1 MNLLQI
7 GFIRMNLFQMSVT
20 GGVIILIVAMI
31 RALLLNRLPK
41 RVFLLLWMAALVR
54 LTVPYSVTSA
64 FSIYTLLPD
73 KYAET
78 TDAWNSGEKEQNIYN
93 SDFVNISSGGQ
104 PQKTETDFTVAE
116 ETDASNKGNIVGEG
130 KAGQVWNIIW
140 LAGMLL
146 WGGYFTLAYIRCRRG
161 FQVSFPV
168 EEKTVSEWLGTHSI
182 RRPIS
187 IRRSG
192 CICAPL
198 SYGIIHPVILMPEN
212 TDWDDRKKLFFV
224 LEHEFVHIRRF
235 DAMTKL
241 FLTGLLCVHWFNPMV
256 WLLYVLFNRDLELS
270 CDERVVRHFGEG
282 ARGDYARTLIS
293 MEEKKS
299 GLLPLCN
306 SFSKNAIEQRIK
318 SVMKIKKTSVFAIAV
333 AGVLIAAV
341 FICFATSAGIRESKK
356 YLQDALDDFYSE
368 KEGEM
373 LAAVWLD
380 DYESMTVP
388 EYQEKIWKMTDTAEY
403 MHLLEDFSKTT
414 WAIESS
420 EKKDEALWEFMEYFS
435 GVLEPLT
442 GEKWKLRQFSGFA
455 VSGFPEPEGN
465 ALLEYVITLKIL
477 QPKELTTAQY
487 RDARLKAEEDL
498 HTFIQKRTKEELADE
513 QLMTELIDREIG
525 QIVSNVNSENLEVSV
540 EYVYQSP
547 AGFAADQEAKA
558 QVDETLEPYR
568 EFGLTW
574 EMEPEQPYGFFK
586 MYWQGREVR
595 GIIDEKNGVWITAHS
610 GNSTYADDAIDLY
623 TVYEGDSLS
632 GLRQA
637 DQEEQD
643 TWTAIRESNEVKE
656 FDRMEE
662 RRYPLATEDDFKSVL
677 KLMEPDY
684 RNMSVADFEDILLDW
699 CNEDYERMERVGES
713 AAWGEYPLTL
723 TEEQKSFVELTYGIS
738 REENYRLINN
748 TYADRPLQEKD
759 IRYGH
764 IGRSYDR
771 ETEDGLCWY
780 NSYYCFYWYIS
791 DRDKLTVGARDD
803 CIRGF
808 MDQAELYFSGMD
820 LDELLTLSKEEV
832 TVQLQKIAKESS
844 AGSDGLLT
852 IEINDVRCEGR
863 DERGVM
869 DRSEF

>member
-1 MNLLQI
+1 MNLLQV
-7 GFIRMNLFQMSVT
+7 GFIKMDLLQMSIT

-54 LTVPYSVTSA
+54 LAVPYSITSA
-64 FSIYTLLPD
+64 FSVYTLLPD
-73 KYAET
+73 KYAKT
-78 TDAWNSGEKEQNIYN
+78 ADTWNDEEKEQNIHN
-93 SDFVNISSGGQ
+93 SDFVNISAGAQ
-104 PQKTETDFTVAE
+104 AKKTEKTETDFVAE
-116 ETDASNKGNIVGEG
+116 EQAAVSNNSDIVGKG
-130 KAGQVWNIIW
+130 KAGQVWKLIW
-140 LAGMLL
+140 FVGMLL
-146 WGGYFTLAYIRCRRG
+146 CGGYFAFAYIRCRRK

-168 EEKTVSEWLGTHSI
+168 DEKTVSEWLGMHSI

-187 IRRSG
+187 VRRSG

-198 SYGIIHPVILMPEN
+198 SYGMIHPVILMPEN

-241 FLTGLLCVHWFNPMV
+241 FLTGLLCIHWFNPMV

-306 SFSKNAIEQRIK
+306 SFGKNAIEQRIK
-318 SVMKIKKTSVFAIAV
+318 AVMKIKKTSVFAIAA

-356 YLQDALDDFYSE
+356 YLQAALDDFYTE

-380 DYESMTVP
+380 DYESMTVS

-403 MHLLEDFSKTT
+403 IHLLDDFSKTT
-414 WAIESS
+414 WALEAS
-420 EKKDEALWEFMEYFS
+420 EKGEALWEFIEYFN

-442 GEKWKLRQFSGFA
+442 GDKWQLRQFSNSA
-455 VSGFPEPEGN
+455 SSGFSEPEEN

-513 QLMTELIDREIG
+513 LLMTELIDREIG
-525 QIVSNVNSENLEVSV
+525 QIVSDVNSENLEISI
-540 EYVYQSP
+540 EYGYQGLGSFDF
-547 AGFAADQEAKA
+547 GQEV
-558 QVDETLEPYR
+558 VDETLEPYR

-574 EMEPEQPYGFFK
+574 EVEPEQPYGFK
-586 MYWQGREVR
+586 MYWQGRNVR
-595 GIIDEKNGVWITAHS
+595 GIFDEKNGMWITAHS
-610 GNSTYADDAIDLY
+610 GNSAFAADAIDLY

-637 DQEEQD
+637 DKEEQD
-643 TWTAIRESNEVKE
+643 AWTAIRESNELKE
-656 FDRMEE
+656 ISRMEE
-662 RRYPLATEDDFKSVL
+662 QRYPPATEEDFKSVL

-699 CNEDYERMERVGES
+699 CNEDYERMERIGES
-713 AAWGEYPLTL
+713 AAFGEYPLTL
-723 TEEQKSFVELTYGIS
+723 TEEQKSFVELTYGVS

-748 TYADRPLQEKD
+748 RYADNPLQEKD
-759 IRYGH
+759 IRYGN
-764 IGRSYDR
+764 IGHSYYK
-771 ETEDGLCWY
+771 ESEDGLCWY
-780 NSYYCFYWYIS
+780 SSYYSFYWYIS
-791 DRDKLTVGARDD
+791 DRDRLTVGVRDD

-808 MDQAELYFSGMD
+808 MDQAELYFAGMD
-820 LDELLTLSKEEV
+820 LDELLTLSEEKV
-832 TVQLQKIAKESS
+832 TLQLQKIAEESS

-852 IEINDVRCEGR
+852 IEINDVGCEGR

-869 DRSEF
+869 DRVTEQ

>member
-1 MNLLQI
+1 MNLLQV
-7 GFIRMNLFQMSVT
+7 GFIKMDLLQMSIT

-54 LTVPYSVTSA
+54 LAVPYSITSA
-64 FSIYTLLPD
+64 FSVYTLLPD
-73 KYAET
+73 KYAKT
-78 TDAWNSGEKEQNIYN
+78 ADTWNDEEKEQNIHN
-93 SDFVNISSGGQ
+93 SDFVNISAGAQ
-104 PQKTETDFTVAE
+104 AKKTEKTETDFVAE
-116 ETDASNKGNIVGEG
+116 EQAAVSNNSDIVGKG
-130 KAGQVWNIIW
+130 KAGQVWKLIW

-146 WGGYFTLAYIRCRRG
+146 CGGYFTFAYIRCRRK
-161 FQVSFPV
+161 FQVSLPV
-168 EEKTVSEWLGTHSI
+168 AEKTVSEWLGMHSI

-187 IRRSG
+187 VRRSG

-198 SYGIIHPVILMPEN
+198 SYGMIHPVILMPEN

-241 FLTGLLCVHWFNPMV
+241 FLTGLLCIHWFNPMV

-293 MEEKKS
+293 MEERKS

-306 SFSKNAIEQRIK
+306 SFGKNAIEQRIK
-318 SVMKIKKTSVFAIAV
+318 AVMKIKKTSVFAIAA

-356 YLQDALDDFYSE
+356 YLQTALDDFYTE

-380 DYESMTVP
+380 DYESMTVS

-403 MHLLEDFSKTT
+403 IHLLDDFSKTS
-414 WAIESS
+414 WALEDS
-420 EKKDEALWEFMEYFS
+420 EKGEALWEFIEYFS

-442 GEKWKLRQFSGFA
+442 GDKWQLRQFSNSASSSF
-455 VSGFPEPEGN
+455 SEPEENG
-465 ALLEYVITLKIL
+465 LLEYVITLKIL

-513 QLMTELIDREIG
+513 LLMTELIDREIG
-525 QIVSNVNSENLEVSV
+525 QIVSDVNSENLEISI
-540 EYVYQSP
+540 EYGYQSLCSFDF
-547 AGFAADQEAKA
+547 GQEV
-558 QVDETLEPYR
+558 VDETLEPYR

-574 EMEPEQPYGFFK
+574 EVEPEQPYGFK
-586 MYWQGREVR
+586 MYWQGRNVR
-595 GIIDEKNGVWITAHS
+595 GIFDEKNGMWITAHS
-610 GNSTYADDAIDLY
+610 GNSAFAADAIDLY

-637 DQEEQD
+637 DKEEQD
-643 TWTAIRESNEVKE
+643 AWTAIRESNELKE
-656 FDRMEE
+656 ISRMEE
-662 RRYPLATEDDFKSVL
+662 QRYPPATEEDFKSVL

-699 CNEDYERMERVGES
+699 CNEDYERMERIGES
-713 AAWGEYPLTL
+713 AAFGEYPLTL
-723 TEEQKSFVELTYGIS
+723 TEEQKSFVELTYGVS

-748 TYADRPLQEKD
+748 RYADNPLQEKD

-764 IGRSYDR
+764 IGHSYDK
-771 ETEDGLCWY
+771 ESEDGLCWY
-780 NSYYCFYWYIS
+780 SSYYSFYWHIS
-791 DRDKLTVGARDD
+791 DRDRLTVGVRDD

-820 LDELLTLSKEEV
+820 LDELLTLSEEKV
-832 TVQLQKIAKESS
+832 TLQLQKIAEESS

-852 IEINDVRCEGR
+852 IEIDDVRCEGR

-869 DRSEF
+869 DRVTEQ